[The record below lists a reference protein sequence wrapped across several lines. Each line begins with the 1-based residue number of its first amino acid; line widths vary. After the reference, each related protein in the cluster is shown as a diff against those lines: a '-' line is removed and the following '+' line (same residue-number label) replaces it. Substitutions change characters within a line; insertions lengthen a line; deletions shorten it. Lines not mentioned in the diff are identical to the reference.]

1 MSISAEMILL
11 LISMISNVVIIFS
24 KRIKL
29 IYSPCCYV
37 SCDPTI
43 QDDDDEDDED
53 ENKKGILKRIVS
65 KLTPRRVKQ
74 DKSNDLRIK
83 PDNQTE
89 MV

>member
-1 MSISAEMILL
+1 MILL

-37 SCDPTI
+37 DCR
-43 QDDDDEDDED
+43 QNNEDDEGED
-53 ENKKGILKRIVS
+53 IENNNPNSLLKRIVS
-65 KLTPRRVKQ
+65 KITPRKYKENKVSEVKP
-74 DKSNDLRIK
+74 SND
-83 PDNQTE
+83 